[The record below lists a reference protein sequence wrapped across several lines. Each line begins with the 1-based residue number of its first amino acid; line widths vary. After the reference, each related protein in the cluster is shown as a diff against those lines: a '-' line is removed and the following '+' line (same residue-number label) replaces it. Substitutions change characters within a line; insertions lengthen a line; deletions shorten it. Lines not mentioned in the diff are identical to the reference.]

1 MINSIQI
8 LRIVAAF
15 GVVMAHYEL
24 FGLRAGGFGVDI
36 FFIIS
41 GFIIAFVVNYST
53 KVFMKKR
60 IARVVPLYA
69 FATLLTTAL
78 ALIKPE
84 WFKNVI
90 VNSEAV
96 IKSLLYIPYRIE
108 SSGPILSL
116 GWTLNNEM
124 FFYIIMAICI
134 LLVKNKKYLALIC
147 GLIVLVIFVI
157 LNLIQTDSYILN
169 FYASGL
175 LPEFVMGIL
184 AYFIWKY
191 LKKNE
196 NKTTQNLLIGLAI
209 VSLIFM
215 IYVDLTGEFK
225 VISRN
230 IWRGIPSFFVV
241 LGTLM
246 CEKYINSESKFTKF
260 FVEMGDAS
268 YVMYLFHPYVLFG
281 LERIVYPKVF
291 GSTESVFIEL
301 VKFSIMV
308 ILLFVVCLYLYR
320 FLDKPMA
327 KYTRKLLKA

>member
-8 LRIVAAF
+8 LRIIAAF
-15 GVVMAHYEL
+15 GVVLAHYKL
-24 FGLRAGGFGVDI
+24 FGIKAGGFGVDI

-53 KVFMKKR
+53 KGFMKKR

-69 FATLLTTAL
+69 LATLLTTFIAF
-78 ALIKPE
+78 IKPQ

-90 VNSEAV
+90 INTEA
-96 IKSLLYIPYRIE
+96 IFKSLFYIPYRIE

-124 FFYIIMAICI
+124 FFYIVMSICI
-134 LLVKNKKYLALIC
+134 LFIKNKKYLAQAC
-147 GLIVLVIFVI
+147 GLLVLIIFII
-157 LNLIQTDSYILN
+157 LNLLKTDSYILN

-184 AYFIWKY
+184 VYYSWIY
-191 LKKNE
+191 LKERDNKSIKNI
-196 NKTTQNLLIGLAI
+196 LIILAI
-209 VSLIFM
+209 VSFIFM
-215 IYVDLTGEFK
+215 IYVDITSEFK
-225 VISRN
+225 IISRN

-241 LGTLM
+241 LGSLM
-246 CEKYINSESKFTKF
+246 LEKYINSESKLTKF

-268 YVMYLFHPYVLFG
+268 YVMYLFHPYVIFG
-281 LERIVYPKVF
+281 LERVVYPKVF
-291 GSTESVFIEL
+291 GTNESLIIEI
-301 VKFSIMV
+301 VKFLIMV
-308 ILLFVVCLYLYR
+308 ILLFIVSLYLYR
-320 FLDKPMA
+320 FLDKPLA